1 VRFLADECCPA
12 IVVRRLRESG
22 HDVVYALET
31 FPGAADDFIA
41 TEAIRQDRI
50 VVTEDYDFGE
60 LAIREAIA
68 LPGLVI
74 LAFAGQP
81 GTARATHALA
91 AINSSGESLTGY
103 ITVVGPG
110 WKRRRPLTLD

>member
-12 IVVRRLRESG
+12 TVVRALRESG
-22 HDVVYALET
+22 HDVVYALEA
-31 FPGAADDFIA
+31 FPGAPDDLIA
-41 TEAIRQDRI
+41 TEAVRQDRI

-60 LAIREAIA
+60 LVIRDAIA

-81 GTARATHALA
+81 GSQRATQTLA
-91 AINSSGESLTGY
+91 AVDAIGESMRGY
-103 ITVVGPG
+103 ITLVGPG
-110 WKRRRPLTLD
+110 WRRRRSIDPD